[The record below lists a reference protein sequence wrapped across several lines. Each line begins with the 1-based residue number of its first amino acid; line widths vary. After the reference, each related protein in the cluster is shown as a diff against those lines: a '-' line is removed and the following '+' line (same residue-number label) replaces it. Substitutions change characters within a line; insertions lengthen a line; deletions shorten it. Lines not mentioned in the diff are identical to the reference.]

1 MLTRDDHTPRQ
12 LTHDERKAAEAA
24 FQGWKF
30 NNAWSQAAL
39 NVYIGIR
46 VAMMKVNEER
56 LMQKVH
62 DIDCHPLDA
71 AKLRGG
77 VLV

>member
-46 VAMMKVNEER
+46 VAMMKVN
-56 LMQKVH
+56 
-62 DIDCHPLDA
+62 
-71 AKLRGG
+71 
-77 VLV
+77 

>member
-1 MLTRDDHTPRQ
+1 MLAHNDHAPRQ

-24 FQGWKF
+24 FQGWEF
-30 NNAWSQAAL
+30 NNAWSQVAR

-46 VAMMKVNEER
+46 VAMMKVNHER
-56 LMQKVH
+56 LMQEVH
-62 DIDCHPLDA
+62 DTDRHPLPELGD
-71 AKLRGG
+71 G

>member
-1 MLTRDDHTPRQ
+1 MLTRDDHRPRQ

-24 FQGWKF
+24 FQGWTF
-30 NNAWSQAAL
+30 NNEWSQSAL

-46 VAMMKVNEER
+46 AAMMKVNEEQ
-56 LMQKVH
+56 LMQKVQ
-62 DIDCHPLDA
+62 DIDSHLL

-77 VLV
+77 VPV